1 MLYDS
6 EYAHFLIELASHGY
20 FLFYFDVYDVCS
32 CQSISSSRFKVPLV
46 D

>member
-6 EYAHFLIELASHGY
+6 EYGHFLIELASHGY
-20 FLFYFDVYDVCS
+20 FLFYFAVYDAC
-32 CQSISSSRFKVPLV
+32 SSRFKVRLV